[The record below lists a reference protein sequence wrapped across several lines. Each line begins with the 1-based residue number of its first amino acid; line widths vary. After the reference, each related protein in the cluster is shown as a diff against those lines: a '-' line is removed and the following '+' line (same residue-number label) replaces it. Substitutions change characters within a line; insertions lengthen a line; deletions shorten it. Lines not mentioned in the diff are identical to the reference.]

1 MKETLIIVMA
11 KHPQVGKTKT
21 RLVPDLSPGEAADL
35 YQALLLDTLSL
46 VASQTWAELAVA
58 ITPPGS
64 RSYFESITP
73 PGTLLLPVDGMDI
86 GGCLAQALDMSLGMG
101 YRKALALNSD
111 GPSLPAQYL
120 EQAALYL
127 EEAELV
133 LGPGEDGGYYLLGMS
148 RLHGAIFEGIAWS
161 TAQVFTQTLDRAAG
175 LELRVALTPAWYD
188 VDTPA
193 DLHRLQE
200 ELQTLPPDRLPH
212 TRRWLAAL
220 DLSTRSG

>member
-11 KHPQVGKTKT
+11 KQPQVGKTKT
-21 RLVPDLSPGEAADL
+21 RLLPALSLGEAADL

-46 VASQTWAELAVA
+46 VANQPWAELAVA

-64 RSYFESITP
+64 RPYFESITP
-73 PGTLLLPVDGMDI
+73 PEALLLPVDGVDI
-86 GGCLAQALDMSLGMG
+86 GECLAQALEVGLGMG

-127 EEAELV
+127 EGAELV
-133 LGPGEDGGYYLLGMS
+133 LGPGQDGGYYLVGMS
-148 RLHGAIFEGIAWS
+148 RLHAAIFKGITWS

-175 LELRVALTPAWYD
+175 LGLRVVLTPVWYD

-193 DLHRLQE
+193 DLHRLQK
-200 ELQTLPPDRLPH
+200 ELESLPPERLPH

-220 DLSTRSG
+220 ELRTRSD

>member
-11 KHPQVGKTKT
+11 KQPQVGKTKT
-21 RLVPDLSPGEAADL
+21 RLLPALSLREAADL

-46 VASQTWAELAVA
+46 VANQPWAELAVA

-64 RSYFESITP
+64 RPYFESITP
-73 PGTLLLPVDGMDI
+73 PGTLLLPVDGADI
-86 GGCLAQALDMSLGMG
+86 GECLAQALDMSLGMG

-127 EEAELV
+127 EQAELV
-133 LGPGEDGGYYLLGMS
+133 LGPGEDGGYYLVGMS
-148 RLHGAIFEGIAWS
+148 RLHGAIFKGIAWS
-161 TAQVFTQTLDRAAG
+161 TAQVFTQTLDRAAELG
-175 LELRVALTPAWYD
+175 LRVALTPVWYD

-193 DLHRLQE
+193 DLYRLQK
-200 ELQTLPPDRLPH
+200 ELETLPADRLPQS
-212 TRRWLAAL
+212 RRWLAAL
-220 DLSTRSG
+220 DLRNPL

>member
-11 KHPQVGKTKT
+11 KQPQVGKTKT
-21 RLVPDLSPGEAADL
+21 RLLPALSLGEAADL

-46 VASQTWAELAVA
+46 VADQTWAELAVA

-64 RSYFESITP
+64 RPYFESITP
-73 PGTLLLPVDGMDI
+73 PGTLLLPVDGGDI
-86 GGCLAQALDMSLGMG
+86 GECLVQALEMALGMG

-120 EQAALYL
+120 ERAALYL

-133 LGPGEDGGYYLLGMS
+133 LGPAEDGGYYLVGMS
-148 RLHGAIFEGIAWS
+148 RLHAAIFKGIDWS
-161 TAQVFTQTLDRAAG
+161 TAQVFSQTLDRAAG
-175 LELRVALTPAWYD
+175 LGQRVALTPAWYD

-193 DLHRLQE
+193 DLYRLQK
-200 ELQTLPPDRLPH
+200 ELESLPADRLPH
-212 TRRWLAAL
+212 TRRLLAAL
-220 DLSTRSG
+220 DLRTRSD

>member
-11 KHPQVGKTKT
+11 KQPQVGKTKT
-21 RLVPDLSPGEAADL
+21 RLLPALSLGEAADL

-46 VASQTWAELAVA
+46 LADQPWAELAVA

-64 RSYFESITP
+64 RPYFESITP
-73 PGTLLLPVDGMDI
+73 PGTLLLPVDGGDI
-86 GGCLAQALDMSLGMG
+86 GECLAQALEVALGMG

-120 EQAALYL
+120 ERAALYL

-133 LGPGEDGGYYLLGMS
+133 LGPAEDGGYYLVGMS
-148 RLHGAIFEGIAWS
+148 RLHAAIFKGIDWS
-161 TAQVFTQTLDRAAG
+161 TAQVFSQTLDRAAG
-175 LELRVALTPAWYD
+175 LGLRVALTPAWYD

-193 DLHRLQE
+193 DLYRLQK
-200 ELQTLPPDRLPH
+200 ELESLPADRMPH
-212 TRRWLAAL
+212 SRRLLAAL
-220 DLSTRSG
+220 DLRTRSG

>member
-11 KHPQVGKTKT
+11 KQPQVGKTKT
-21 RLVPDLSPGEAADL
+21 RLVPNLSPEEAADL

-46 VASQTWAELAVA
+46 VASQPWAELAVA

-64 RSYFESITP
+64 QLYFESITP
-73 PGTLLLPVDGMDI
+73 PGTLLLPVDGVDI
-86 GGCLAQALDMSLGMG
+86 GGCLAQALEVALGMG

-111 GPSLPAQYL
+111 GPSLPPQYL
-120 EQAALYL
+120 EQAALFL
-127 EEAELV
+127 EGAELV
-133 LGPGEDGGYYLLGMS
+133 LGPGQDGGYYLVGMG
-148 RLHGAIFEGIAWS
+148 RPHGAIFKDIAWS

-175 LELRVALTPAWYD
+175 LGLRVALTPAWYD

-193 DLHRLQE
+193 DLQRLQE
-200 ELQTLPPDRLPH
+200 ELETLPPDRLPH

-220 DLSTRSG
+220 DKRTRPD

>member
-11 KHPQVGKTKT
+11 KQPQVGKTKT
-21 RLVPDLSPGEAADL
+21 RLLPALSLGEAADL

-46 VASQTWAELAVA
+46 IANQSWAELAVA

-64 RSYFESITP
+64 RPYFESITP
-73 PGTLLLPVDGMDI
+73 PGTLLLPVDGGDI
-86 GGCLAQALDMSLGMG
+86 GECLVQALEVSLGMG

-127 EEAELV
+127 EGAELV
-133 LGPGEDGGYYLLGMS
+133 LGPGQDGGYYLVGMS
-148 RLHGAIFEGIAWS
+148 RLHSAIFKDIAWS
-161 TAQVFTQTLDRAAG
+161 SDQVFTQTLDRAAG
-175 LELRVALTPAWYD
+175 LGLRVALTPAWYD

-193 DLHRLQE
+193 DLYRLQK
-200 ELQTLPPDRLPH
+200 ELESLPADRLPH
-212 TRRWLAAL
+212 SRRLLAAL
-220 DLSTRSG
+220 NLGTRSD